1 MTLGSRRWKGLRSRF
16 VSLPGMRNLV
26 GLPSEPEPDPLLF
39 MALRSSRSVAELRSS
54 RSVTELRS
62 SRSGT
67 ERSLR
72 ERRSLCPRSLIK
84 PLILS
89 PSRSWTRFLQ
99 NRQNIKSYMG
109 QCNRQLCCRVKQR
122 SEPLKKQSNGR
133 NNFAFAR
140 KQVP

>member
-99 NRQNIKSYMG
+99 KRTEMYSQKAPCSNATDRCFIRIPGPQF
-109 QCNRQLCCRVKQR
+109 
-122 SEPLKKQSNGR
+122 SETFRGNAYFFSNT
-133 NNFAFAR
+133 FT
-140 KQVP
+140 

>member
-1 MTLGSRRWKGLRSRF
+1 MTLRSRRWKGLRSRF
-16 VSLPGMRNLV
+16 CFPFVPGMRNLV

-54 RSVTELRS
+54 RSVTEFRS

-72 ERRSLCPRSLIK
+72 ERRSLCPPRSLIK

-99 NRQNIKSYMG
+99 KDRG
-109 QCNRQLCCRVKQR
+109 QCCGSGSKSGSVCFWASWVRIRIH
-122 SEPLKKQSNGR
+122 
-133 NNFAFAR
+133 
-140 KQVP
+140 